1 MNTLIEPQL
10 LSSSDIEVIELV
22 LTDLRPTITTLVTS
36 KLDASTSSSTINSLV
51 DDILSQLRSV
61 IADYVV
67 VIRGDLAQQSQSSLA
82 RSIATR
88 VSPTV
93 RALARTVV
101 SSSYGSGS
109 SASVDAMAQE
119 VFALLR
125 PAILRQVESSVSANA
140 SWLSSQS
147 AQDELVALVIAQLRS
162 LVVSE
167 VRAQVNAFTATTTT
181 TTVVSSGG
189 GAIRNIF
196 GMGGANNVK
205 VATPEYQ
212 YQYQS
217 DRK

>member
-1 MNTLIEPQL
+1 
-10 LSSSDIEVIELV
+10 
-22 LTDLRPTITTLVTS
+22 
-36 KLDASTSSSTINSLV
+36 
-51 DDILSQLRSV
+51 
-61 IADYVV
+61 
-67 VIRGDLAQQSQSSLA
+67 
-82 RSIATR
+82 
-88 VSPTV
+88 
-93 RALARTVV
+93 
-101 SSSYGSGS
+101 
-109 SASVDAMAQE
+109 MAQE

-125 PAILRQVESSVSANA
+125 PAILRQVEASVSANA